1 MYQKSSKAGSQS
13 GIDRLNGNG
22 ELSKNKD
29 TEEDKFRKTEVIS
42 NIQYF
47 SIIVSRDSKS
57 PIGLFG
63 LSFFAVE
70 TNHAKKEHT
79 LSDLNR
85 WMIKIDY
92 RIYSL

>member
-42 NIQYF
+42 NIQYS
-47 SIIVSRDSKS
+47 SIIVSLRWK
-57 PIGLFG
+57 
-63 LSFFAVE
+63 
-70 TNHAKKEHT
+70 TNF
-79 LSDLNR
+79 S
-85 WMIKIDY
+85 
-92 RIYSL
+92 